1 MILGSNVT
9 YLPWLTNGTDS
20 DADRTDGFQPE
31 PGDTEPSNLMLNL
44 SASKI
49 NEDGITNL
57 SGSFTDTGSADTHTV
72 DINWGD
78 RSSDTI
84 LTLPATTLSF
94 SNIAHQY
101 LDNPTGQPDGSFT
114 ISVTVTDTDGASTA
128 ANTSVEV
135 DNVAPAVAITGAPSS
150 AGVAAG
156 PALVLGSTIADP
168 SPIDQ
173 AALFTYVWSV
183 TLNGNAYTTNLSGTS
198 GNITPTGT
206 AGPSLT
212 FTSTPLFGNYVVTL
226 IVTDKDG
233 GQTTTSS
240 SFRINEATPAMTLS
254 GSQTDPANSTPN
266 DAEGSTFTL
275 TLSPLQEYDHIHG
288 GDTVDSYT
296 ILWGEGSTNITG
308 AQLANLVANGGT
320 VTHVYEDGLTP
331 ESTTPN
337 TTIQVIVD
345 ITDGFGTEHAFSPA
359 TGGSLP
365 IDVYNVAPTAQLT
378 GTSSV
383 SEGSSG
389 FVQFLNQSDPSPVD
403 TAAGFTYEYDFNNSG
418 TFSSPTTNSFATV
431 PASVLATPGTDT
443 VAARI
448 YDKDGG
454 FTTDTFQITVTN
466 VAPTVNA
473 IPNITN
479 QPQNSA
485 FHVNGTFT
493 DPGSDSPWV
502 VFVNYDSTHVAGIGS
517 QIQSGPSKS
526 FSLSN
531 TYATPGV
538 YTVLV
543 TVEDLGGPSNNSLS
557 LSGSMTFTV
566 TVTATTFQVTQFT
579 QTPSGFDVTFNRA
592 VNTCCCVCK
601 RQHAAR
607 RRWNHI

>member
-1 MILGSNVT
+1 M
-9 YLPWLTNGTDS
+9 
-20 DADRTDGFQPE
+20 
-31 PGDTEPSNLMLNL
+31 
-44 SASKI
+44 
-49 NEDGITNL
+49 
-57 SGSFTDTGSADTHTV
+57 
-72 DINWGD
+72 
-78 RSSDTI
+78 
-84 LTLPATTLSF
+84 
-94 SNIAHQY
+94 
-101 LDNPTGQPDGSFT
+101 
-114 ISVTVTDTDGASTA
+114 
-128 ANTSVEV
+128 
-135 DNVAPAVAITGAPSS
+135 
-150 AGVAAG
+150 
-156 PALVLGSTIADP
+156 
-168 SPIDQ
+168 
-173 AALFTYVWSV
+173 

-198 GNITPTGT
+198 GSITPTGIT
-206 AGPSLT
+206 GPSLT

-240 SFRINEATPAMTLS
+240 SFKINEATPAITLS
-254 GSQTDPANSTPN
+254 GSQTDLTNSTPN

-275 TLSPLQEYDHIHG
+275 TLSPLQESDLIPAAML
-288 GDTVDSYT
+288 SIPYT
-296 ILWGEGSTNITG
+296 ILWGDGSTNITG
-308 AQLANLVANGGT
+308 SQLANLVVNGGT
-320 VTHVYEDGLTP
+320 VTHVYEDGLTA
-331 ESTTPN
+331 ESSTPN

-378 GTSSV
+378 GISSV

-389 FVQFLNQSDPSPVD
+389 FVQFLNQSPIASRYRRGIHLRIRLQQQRQFLS
-403 TAAGFTYEYDFNNSG
+403 A
-418 TFSSPTTNSFATV
+418 TTNNFATV

-466 VAPTVNA
+466 VAPTVNT

-502 VFVNYDSTHVAGIGS
+502 VFVNYDSTHVAASVARFRAGQARAS
-517 QIQSGPSKS
+517 PS
-526 FSLSN
+526 
-531 TYATPGV
+531 ATP
-538 YTVLV
+538 TPRPASTPCWLRWKI
-543 TVEDLGGPSNNSLS
+543 GGPSNNSLS

-579 QTPSGFDVTFNRA
+579 QTPSGFDVTFNRGA
-592 VNTCCCVCK
+592 GTFGFRLYGSTLVGGGGTTSDLTITGQNTGPVTGSVV
-601 RQHAAR
+601 
-607 RRWNHI
+607 